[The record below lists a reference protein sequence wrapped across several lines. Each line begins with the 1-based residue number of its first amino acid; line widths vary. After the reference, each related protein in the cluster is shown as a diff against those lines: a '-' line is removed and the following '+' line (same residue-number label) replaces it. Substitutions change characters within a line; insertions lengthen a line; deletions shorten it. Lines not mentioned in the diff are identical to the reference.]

1 MIVDATSDLTSEIIS
16 QFGQALNDDDA
27 IQFKKGDFVVKE
39 TTKAT
44 LVNDILV
51 NGLDSSQ
58 VKDDDSFSL
67 VSNKMTI
74 LFNGYNYLWWKKTA
88 KRIEKFKSKLMAAPV
103 EPKKKEAIAIA
114 IEEPT
119 YCVGVAF
126 NIDCFLSD
134 IKWMKGTK
142 SEVIDFINN
151 DIFDKCRK
159 ISISNSI
166 VVNLAFDSEK
176 FCKVM
181 SEGTEEEKDAYKR
194 DLSMWYSLSELSDI
208 GALTLK

>member
-1 MIVDATSDLTSEIIS
+1 MIVDATSNLTSEIIS

-27 IQFKKGDFVVKE
+27 IQFKRGDFIITE
-39 TTKAT
+39 TTKAN
-44 LVNDILV
+44 LVNDILIR
-51 NGLDSSQ
+51 GLDKSQ
-58 VKDDDSFSL
+58 VKDDDNFSL
-67 VSNKMTI
+67 VSNKMTV
-74 LFNGYNYLWWKKTA
+74 LFNGYNYLWWKKTS
-88 KRIEKFKSKLMAAPV
+88 KRIEKFKSKLMATPA
-103 EPKKKEAIAIA
+103 EPKKKEKIA
-114 IEEPT
+114 IEEPI

-151 DIFDKCRK
+151 DIFDKYK
-159 ISISNSI
+159 KTSIDAN
-166 VVNLAFDSEK
+166 VVINLAFDSEK

-181 SEGTEEEKDAYKR
+181 SEGTEEEKDNYKR
-194 DLSMWYSLSELSDI
+194 DLSMWYSISELADI

>member
-27 IQFKKGDFVVKE
+27 IQFKRGDFIITE
-39 TTKAT
+39 TTKAN
-44 LVNDILV
+44 LVNDVLIR
-51 NGLDSSQ
+51 GLDKSQ
-58 VKDDDSFSL
+58 VKDDDNFSL
-67 VSNKMTI
+67 VSNKMTV
-74 LFNGYNYLWWKKTA
+74 LFNGYNYLWWKKTS
-88 KRIEKFKSKLMAAPV
+88 KRIEKFKSKLMATPV
-103 EPKKKEAIAIA
+103 EPKKKEKIV
-114 IEEPT
+114 IEEPI

-151 DIFDKCRK
+151 DIFDKYK
-159 ISISNSI
+159 KTSIDAN
-166 VVNLAFDSEK
+166 VVINLAFDSEK

-181 SEGTEEEKDAYKR
+181 SEGTEEEKDNYKR
-194 DLSMWYSLSELSDI
+194 DLSMWYSISELADI

>member
-27 IQFKKGDFVVKE
+27 IQFKRGDFIITE
-39 TTKAT
+39 TTKAN

-51 NGLDSSQ
+51 NGLDKSQ

-67 VSNKMTI
+67 VSNKMTV
-74 LFNGYNYLWWKKTA
+74 LFNGYNYLWWKKTS
-88 KRIEKFKSKLMAAPV
+88 KRIEKFKSKLMAVPV
-103 EPKKKEAIAIA
+103 EPKKKETIA
-114 IEEPT
+114 IEEPI
-119 YCVGVAF
+119 YCVAVAF

-151 DIFDKCRK
+151 DIFDKYK
-159 ISISNSI
+159 KTSIDAN
-166 VVNLAFDSEK
+166 VVINLAFDSEK

-181 SEGTEEEKDAYKR
+181 SEGTEEEKDNYKR
-194 DLSMWYSLSELSDI
+194 DLSMWYSISELADI

>member
-27 IQFKKGDFVVKE
+27 IQFKRGDFIITE
-39 TTKAT
+39 TTKAN
-44 LVNDILV
+44 LVNDILIR
-51 NGLDSSQ
+51 GLDKSQ
-58 VKDDDSFSL
+58 VKDDDNFSL
-67 VSNKMTI
+67 VSNKMTV

-88 KRIEKFKSKLMAAPV
+88 KRIEKFKSKLMATPI
-103 EPKKKEAIAIA
+103 EPKKKETVKID
-114 IEEPT
+114 EPL
-119 YCVGVAF
+119 YSVAVAF

-151 DIFDKCRK
+151 DIFDKYK
-159 ISISNSI
+159 KTSVDAN
-166 VVNLAFDSEK
+166 VVINLAFDSEK

-181 SEGTEEEKDAYKR
+181 SEGTEEEKDNYKR
-194 DLSMWYSLSELSDI
+194 DLSMWYSISELADI

>member
-1 MIVDATSDLTSEIIS
+1 MIVDATSDLTSEIVS

-39 TTKAT
+39 TTKAN

-67 VSNKMTI
+67 ASDKMTV

-103 EPKKKEAIAIA
+103 EPKKKEAIAI
-114 IEEPT
+114 EEPI

-134 IKWMKGTK
+134 IKWMKETK
-142 SEVIDFINN
+142 SDVIDFINN
-151 DIFDKCRK
+151 DVFDKCRK

-166 VVNLAFDSEK
+166 VINLAFDSEK

>member
-67 VSNKMTI
+67 VSDKMTV

-103 EPKKKEAIAIA
+103 EPKKKEAIS
-114 IEEPT
+114 IEEPV

-142 SEVIDFINN
+142 SEVIDFIND

-166 VVNLAFDSEK
+166 VINLAFDSEK

-181 SEGTEEEKDAYKR
+181 SEGTEEEKDKYKR

>member
-1 MIVDATSDLTSEIIS
+1 MIVDATSNLTSEIIS

-27 IQFKKGDFVVKE
+27 IQFKRGDFIITE
-39 TTKAT
+39 TTKAN
-44 LVNDILV
+44 LVNDVLIR
-51 NGLDSSQ
+51 GLDKSQ
-58 VKDDDSFSL
+58 VKDDDNFSL
-67 VSNKMTI
+67 VSNKMTV

-88 KRIEKFKSKLMAAPV
+88 KRIEKFKSNLMSTPV
-103 EPKKKEAIAIA
+103 EPKKKEKIV
-114 IEEPT
+114 IEEPI

-151 DIFDKCRK
+151 DIFDKYK
-159 ISISNSI
+159 KTSIDAN
-166 VVNLAFDSEK
+166 VVINLAFDSEK

-181 SEGTEEEKDAYKR
+181 SEGTEEEKDNYKR
-194 DLSMWYSLSELSDI
+194 DLSMWYSISELADI

>member
-1 MIVDATSDLTSEIIS
+1 MIVDATSNLTSEIIS

-27 IQFKKGDFVVKE
+27 IQFKRGDFIITE
-39 TTKAT
+39 TTKAN
-44 LVNDILV
+44 LVNDILIR
-51 NGLDSSQ
+51 GLDKSQ
-58 VKDDDSFSL
+58 VKDDDNFSL
-67 VSNKMTI
+67 VSNKMTV
-74 LFNGYNYLWWKKTA
+74 LFNGYNYLWWKKTS
-88 KRIEKFKSKLMAAPV
+88 KRIEKFKSKLMATPA
-103 EPKKKEAIAIA
+103 EPKKKEKIV
-114 IEEPT
+114 IEEPI

-151 DIFDKCRK
+151 DIFDKYK
-159 ISISNSI
+159 KTSIDAN
-166 VVNLAFDSEK
+166 VVINLAFDSEK

-181 SEGTEEEKDAYKR
+181 SEGTEEEKDNYKR
-194 DLSMWYSLSELSDI
+194 DLSMWYSISELADI

>member
-27 IQFKKGDFVVKE
+27 IQFKRGDFIITE
-39 TTKAT
+39 TTKAN
-44 LVNDILV
+44 LVNDILIR
-51 NGLDSSQ
+51 GLDKSQ
-58 VKDDDSFSL
+58 VKDDDNFSL
-67 VSNKMTI
+67 VSNKMTV
-74 LFNGYNYLWWKKTA
+74 LFNGYNYLWWKKTS
-88 KRIEKFKSKLMAAPV
+88 KRIEKFKSKLMATPI
-103 EPKKKEAIAIA
+103 EPKKKETVKID
-114 IEEPT
+114 EPL
-119 YCVGVAF
+119 YSVGVGF

-151 DIFDKCRK
+151 DIFDKYK
-159 ISISNSI
+159 KTSVDAN
-166 VVNLAFDSEK
+166 VVINLAFDSEK

-181 SEGTEEEKDAYKR
+181 SEGTEEEKDNYKR
-194 DLSMWYSLSELSDI
+194 DLSMWYSISELADI

>member
-1 MIVDATSDLTSEIIS
+1 MIVDATSDLTSEIVS

-39 TTKAT
+39 TTKAN

-67 VSNKMTI
+67 ASDKMTV

-103 EPKKKEAIAIA
+103 EPKKKETVV
-114 IEEPT
+114 IEEPL
-119 YCVGVAF
+119 YSVAVAF

-142 SEVIDFINN
+142 SDVIDFINN
-151 DIFDKCRK
+151 DVFDKCRK

-166 VVNLAFDSEK
+166 VINLAFDSEK

>member
-16 QFGQALNDDDA
+16 QLGQALNDDDA
-27 IQFKKGDFVVKE
+27 IQFKRGDFIITE
-39 TTKAT
+39 TTKAN
-44 LVNDILV
+44 LVNDILIR
-51 NGLDSSQ
+51 GLDKSQ
-58 VKDDDSFSL
+58 VKDDDNFSL
-67 VSNKMTI
+67 VSNKMTV

-88 KRIEKFKSKLMAAPV
+88 KRIEKFKSKLMATPI
-103 EPKKKEAIAIA
+103 EPKKKETVKID
-114 IEEPT
+114 EPL
-119 YCVGVAF
+119 YSVAVAF

-151 DIFDKCRK
+151 DIFDKYK
-159 ISISNSI
+159 KTSIDAN
-166 VVNLAFDSEK
+166 VVINLAFDSEK

-181 SEGTEEEKDAYKR
+181 SEGTEEEKDNYKR
-194 DLSMWYSLSELSDI
+194 DLSMWYSISELADI

>member
-27 IQFKKGDFVVKE
+27 IQFKRGDFIITE
-39 TTKAT
+39 TTKAN
-44 LVNDILV
+44 LVNDILIR
-51 NGLDSSQ
+51 GLDKSQ
-58 VKDDDSFSL
+58 VKDDDNFSL
-67 VSNKMTI
+67 VSNKMTV
-74 LFNGYNYLWWKKTA
+74 LFNGYNYLWWKKTS
-88 KRIEKFKSKLMAAPV
+88 KRIEKFKSKLMAVPV
-103 EPKKKEAIAIA
+103 EPKKKEAIAI
-114 IEEPT
+114 EET
-119 YCVGVAF
+119 IYCVGVAF

-151 DIFDKCRK
+151 DIFDKYK
-159 ISISNSI
+159 KTSVDAN
-166 VVNLAFDSEK
+166 VVINLAFDSEK

-181 SEGTEEEKDAYKR
+181 SEGTEEEKDNYKR
-194 DLSMWYSLSELSDI
+194 DLSMWYSISELADI

>member
-1 MIVDATSDLTSEIIS
+1 MIVDATSDLTSEIVS

-44 LVNDILV
+44 LVSDILV

-67 VSNKMTI
+67 VSDKMTV

-103 EPKKKEAIAIA
+103 EPKKKEAIV
-114 IEEPT
+114 IEEPI

-166 VVNLAFDSEK
+166 VINLAFDSEK

>member
-1 MIVDATSDLTSEIIS
+1 MIVDATSDLTSEIVS

-39 TTKAT
+39 TTKAN

-67 VSNKMTI
+67 ASDKMTV

-103 EPKKKEAIAIA
+103 EPKKKEAIAI
-114 IEEPT
+114 EEPI

-166 VVNLAFDSEK
+166 VINLAFDSEK

>member
-27 IQFKKGDFVVKE
+27 IQFKRGDFIITE
-39 TTKAT
+39 TTKAN
-44 LVNDILV
+44 LVNDILIR
-51 NGLDSSQ
+51 GLDKSQ
-58 VKDDDSFSL
+58 VKDDDNFSL
-67 VSNKMTI
+67 VSNKMTV

-88 KRIEKFKSKLMAAPV
+88 KRIEKFKSKLMAVPV
-103 EPKKKEAIAIA
+103 ETKKKETIS
-114 IEEPT
+114 IEEPI

-151 DIFDKCRK
+151 DIFDKYK
-159 ISISNSI
+159 KTSIDAN
-166 VVNLAFDSEK
+166 VVINLAFDSEK

-181 SEGTEEEKDAYKR
+181 SEGTEEEKDNYKR
-194 DLSMWYSLSELSDI
+194 DLSMWYSISELADI

>member
-16 QFGQALNDDDA
+16 QFGQALNDSDA

-39 TTKAT
+39 TTKAN

-67 VSNKMTI
+67 VSDKMTV

-88 KRIEKFKSKLMAAPV
+88 KRIEKFKSKLIAATV
-103 EPKKKEAIAIA
+103 EPKKKEMIA
-114 IEEPT
+114 IEEPI

-151 DIFDKCRK
+151 DIFDKYRK

-166 VVNLAFDSEK
+166 VINLAFDSEK

-181 SEGTEEEKDAYKR
+181 SEGTEEEKDKYKR

-208 GALTLK
+208 GALTLR

>member
-27 IQFKKGDFVVKE
+27 IQFKRGDFIITE
-39 TTKAT
+39 TTKAN
-44 LVNDILV
+44 LVNDILIR
-51 NGLDSSQ
+51 GLDKSQ
-58 VKDDDSFSL
+58 VKDDDNFSL

-88 KRIEKFKSKLMAAPV
+88 KRIEKFKSKLMATPV
-103 EPKKKEAIAIA
+103 EPKKKEKIV
-114 IEEPT
+114 IEEPI

-151 DIFDKCRK
+151 DIFDKYK
-159 ISISNSI
+159 KTSIDAN
-166 VVNLAFDSEK
+166 VVINLAFDSEK

-181 SEGTEEEKDAYKR
+181 SEGTEEEKDNYKR
-194 DLSMWYSLSELSDI
+194 DLSMWYSISELADI

>member
-39 TTKAT
+39 TTKAA

-67 VSNKMTI
+67 VSDKMTV
-74 LFNGYNYLWWKKTA
+74 LFNGYNYKWWKKTA
-88 KRIEKFKSKLMAAPV
+88 KRIEKFKSKLMAVPI
-103 EPKKKEAIAIA
+103 EPKKKETVKID
-114 IEEPT
+114 EPL
-119 YCVGVAF
+119 YSVGVAF

-151 DIFDKCRK
+151 DIFDKYK
-159 ISISNSI
+159 KTSVDAN
-166 VVNLAFDSEK
+166 VVINLAFDSEK
-176 FCKVM
+176 FCNVM
-181 SEGTEEEKDAYKR
+181 SEGTEEEKDNYKR
-194 DLSMWYSLSELSDI
+194 DLSMWYSISELADI
-208 GALTLK
+208 GALTLR

>member
-1 MIVDATSDLTSEIIS
+1 MIVDATSDLTSEIVS

-39 TTKAT
+39 TTKAN

-67 VSNKMTI
+67 ASDKMTV

-103 EPKKKEAIAIA
+103 EPKKKETVV
-114 IEEPT
+114 IEEPL
-119 YCVGVAF
+119 YSVAVAF

-166 VVNLAFDSEK
+166 VINLAFDSEK

-181 SEGTEEEKDAYKR
+181 SEGTEEEKDNYKR

>member
-27 IQFKKGDFVVKE
+27 IQFKRGDFIITE
-39 TTKAT
+39 TTKAN
-44 LVNDILV
+44 LVNDILIR
-51 NGLDSSQ
+51 GLDKSQ
-58 VKDDDSFSL
+58 VKDDDNFSL

-74 LFNGYNYLWWKKTA
+74 LFNGYNYLWWKKTS
-88 KRIEKFKSKLMAAPV
+88 KRIEKFKSKLMAVPV
-103 EPKKKEAIAIA
+103 EPKKKETIAIDDPLYSVA
-114 IEEPT
+114 
-119 YCVGVAF
+119 VAF

-151 DIFDKCRK
+151 DIFDKYK
-159 ISISNSI
+159 KTSIDAN
-166 VVNLAFDSEK
+166 VVINLAFDSEK

-181 SEGTEEEKDAYKR
+181 SEGTEEEKDNYKR
-194 DLSMWYSLSELSDI
+194 DLSMWYSISELADI

>member
-1 MIVDATSDLTSEIIS
+1 MIVDATSSLTSEIIS

-27 IQFKKGDFVVKE
+27 IQFKKGDYAIKE
-39 TTKAT
+39 TTKAN

-51 NGLDSSQ
+51 NGLDASQ
-58 VKDDDSFSL
+58 VKDDDVFSL
-67 VSNKMTI
+67 VSDKMTV
-74 LFNGYNYLWWKKTA
+74 LFNGYNYLWWKKTS
-88 KRIEKFKSKLMAAPV
+88 KRIEKFKSKLMATLT
-103 EPKKKEAIAIA
+103 EPKKKEKVIVD
-114 IEEPT
+114 EPT

-142 SEVIDFINN
+142 SEIIDFINN
-151 DIFDKCRK
+151 DIFDKCKKTSIDTK
-159 ISISNSI
+159 IVI
-166 VVNLAFDSEK
+166 NLAFDSEK

-181 SEGTEEEKDAYKR
+181 SEGTEEEKNAYKR
-194 DLSMWYSLSELSDI
+194 DVSMWYTLSELASI

>member
-1 MIVDATSDLTSEIIS
+1 MIVDATSNLTSEIIS

-27 IQFKKGDFVVKE
+27 IQFKRGDFIITE
-39 TTKAT
+39 TTKAN
-44 LVNDILV
+44 LVNDILIR
-51 NGLDSSQ
+51 GLDKSQ
-58 VKDDDSFSL
+58 VKDDDNFSL
-67 VSNKMTI
+67 VSNKMTV

-88 KRIEKFKSKLMAAPV
+88 KRIEKFKSKLMDVPV
-103 EPKKKEAIAIA
+103 EPKKKEAIAI
-114 IEEPT
+114 EEPI

-151 DIFDKCRK
+151 DIFDKYK
-159 ISISNSI
+159 KTSIDAN
-166 VVNLAFDSEK
+166 VVINLAFDSEK

-181 SEGTEEEKDAYKR
+181 SEGTEEEKDNYKR
-194 DLSMWYSLSELSDI
+194 DLSMWYSISELADI

>member
-67 VSNKMTI
+67 VSDKMTV

-88 KRIEKFKSKLMAAPV
+88 KRIEKFKSKLMAAQV
-103 EPKKKEAIAIA
+103 EPKKKEAIA

-142 SEVIDFINN
+142 SEVIDFIND

-166 VVNLAFDSEK
+166 VINLAFDSEK

-181 SEGTEEEKDAYKR
+181 SEGTEEEKDKYKR

>member
-1 MIVDATSDLTSEIIS
+1 MIVDATSDLTSEIVS

-39 TTKAT
+39 TTKAN

-67 VSNKMTI
+67 ASDKMTV

-103 EPKKKEAIAIA
+103 EPKKKEAIAI
-114 IEEPT
+114 EEPI

-142 SEVIDFINN
+142 SDVIDFINN
-151 DIFDKCRK
+151 DVFDKCRK

-166 VVNLAFDSEK
+166 VINLAFDSEK

>member
-27 IQFKKGDFVVKE
+27 IQFKRGDFIITE
-39 TTKAT
+39 TTKAN
-44 LVNDILV
+44 LVNDILIR
-51 NGLDSSQ
+51 GLDKSQ
-58 VKDDDSFSL
+58 VKDDDNFSL
-67 VSNKMTI
+67 VSNKMTV

-88 KRIEKFKSKLMAAPV
+88 KRIEKFKSKLMATPI
-103 EPKKKEAIAIA
+103 EPKAKETIA
-114 IEEPT
+114 IEEPI

-151 DIFDKCRK
+151 DIFDKYK
-159 ISISNSI
+159 KTSVDAN
-166 VVNLAFDSEK
+166 VVINLAFDSEK

-181 SEGTEEEKDAYKR
+181 SEGTEEEKDNYKR
-194 DLSMWYSLSELSDI
+194 DLSMWYSISELADI
-208 GALTLK
+208 GALTLT

>member
-27 IQFKKGDFVVKE
+27 IQFKRGDFIITE
-39 TTKAT
+39 TTKAN
-44 LVNDILV
+44 LVNDVLIR
-51 NGLDSSQ
+51 GLDKSQ
-58 VKDDDSFSL
+58 VKDDDNFSL

-74 LFNGYNYLWWKKTA
+74 LFNGYNYLWWKKTS
-88 KRIEKFKSKLMAAPV
+88 KRIEKFKSKLMAVPV
-103 EPKKKEAIAIA
+103 EPKKKETIA
-114 IEEPT
+114 IEEPI

-151 DIFDKCRK
+151 DIFDKYK
-159 ISISNSI
+159 KTSIDAN
-166 VVNLAFDSEK
+166 VVINLAFDSEK
-176 FCKVM
+176 FCNVM
-181 SEGTEEEKDAYKR
+181 SEGTEEEKDNYKR
-194 DLSMWYSLSELSDI
+194 DLSMWYSISELVDI

>member
-67 VSNKMTI
+67 VSDKMTV

-88 KRIEKFKSKLMAAPV
+88 KRIEKFKSKLMATPI
-103 EPKKKEAIAIA
+103 ESKKKEKVVID
-114 IEEPT
+114 EPL
-119 YCVGVAF
+119 YSVGVAF

-151 DIFDKCRK
+151 DIFDKYK
-159 ISISNSI
+159 KTSVDAN
-166 VVNLAFDSEK
+166 VVINLAFDSEK

-181 SEGTEEEKDAYKR
+181 SEGTEEEKDNYKR
-194 DLSMWYSLSELSDI
+194 DLSMWYSISELADI

>member
-27 IQFKKGDFVVKE
+27 IQFIRGHFVIKE
-39 TTKAT
+39 TTKAN

-51 NGLDSSQ
+51 NGLDKSQ
-58 VKDDDSFSL
+58 VKDDDNFSL

-88 KRIEKFKSKLMAAPV
+88 KRIEKFKSKLMATPV
-103 EPKKKEAIAIA
+103 EPKKKEKIV
-114 IEEPT
+114 IEEPI

-151 DIFDKCRK
+151 DIFDKYK
-159 ISISNSI
+159 KTSIDAN
-166 VVNLAFDSEK
+166 VVINLAFDSEK

-181 SEGTEEEKDAYKR
+181 SEGTEEEKDNYKR
-194 DLSMWYSLSELSDI
+194 DLSMWYSISELADI

>member
-16 QFGQALNDDDA
+16 QLGQALNADDA
-27 IQFKKGDFVVKE
+27 IQFKKGDFVIKE
-39 TTKAT
+39 TTKAN

-67 VSNKMTI
+67 VSDKMTV

-88 KRIEKFKSKLMAAPV
+88 KRIEKFKSKLMAAPA
-103 EPKKKEAIAIA
+103 EPKKKEAIAI
-114 IEEPT
+114 EEPI

-181 SEGTEEEKDAYKR
+181 SEGTEEEKDKYKR

>member
-27 IQFKKGDFVVKE
+27 IQFKRGDFIITE
-39 TTKAT
+39 TTKAN
-44 LVNDILV
+44 LVNDILIR
-51 NGLDSSQ
+51 GLDKSQ

-74 LFNGYNYLWWKKTA
+74 LFNGYNYLWWKKTS
-88 KRIEKFKSKLMAAPV
+88 KRIEKFKSKLMATPV
-103 EPKKKEAIAIA
+103 KPKKKEAIAI
-114 IEEPT
+114 EEPL
-119 YCVGVAF
+119 YSVAVAF

-142 SEVIDFINN
+142 AEVIDFINN
-151 DIFDKCRK
+151 DIFDKYK
-159 ISISNSI
+159 KTSIDAN
-166 VVNLAFDSEK
+166 VVINLAFDSEK

-181 SEGTEEEKDAYKR
+181 SEGTEEEKDNYKR
-194 DLSMWYSLSELSDI
+194 DLSMWYSISELADI

>member
-58 VKDDDSFSL
+58 VKDDDNFSL
-67 VSNKMTI
+67 VSDKMTV

-103 EPKKKEAIAIA
+103 EPTKKETIA
-114 IEEPT
+114 IEEPL
-119 YCVGVAF
+119 YSVAVAF

-151 DIFDKCRK
+151 DIFDKYK
-159 ISISNSI
+159 KTSIDAN
-166 VVNLAFDSEK
+166 VVINLAFDSEK

-181 SEGTEEEKDAYKR
+181 SEGTEEEKDKYKR

>member
-16 QFGQALNDDDA
+16 QFGQALNDSDA

-39 TTKAT
+39 TTKAN

-67 VSNKMTI
+67 VSDKMTV

-88 KRIEKFKSKLMAAPV
+88 KRIEKFKSKLIAATV
-103 EPKKKEAIAIA
+103 EPKKKETIA
-114 IEEPT
+114 IEEPI

-181 SEGTEEEKDAYKR
+181 SEGTEEEKDKYKR

>member
-27 IQFKKGDFVVKE
+27 IQFKRGDFIITE
-39 TTKAT
+39 TTKAN
-44 LVNDILV
+44 LVNDILIR
-51 NGLDSSQ
+51 GLDKSQ

-67 VSNKMTI
+67 VSNKMTV

-88 KRIEKFKSKLMAAPV
+88 KRIEKFKSKLMATPV
-103 EPKKKEAIAIA
+103 EPKKKETIA
-114 IEEPT
+114 IEEPS
-119 YCVGVAF
+119 YCVGIAF

-151 DIFDKCRK
+151 DIFDKYK
-159 ISISNSI
+159 KTSIDAN
-166 VVNLAFDSEK
+166 VVINLAFDSEK

-181 SEGTEEEKDAYKR
+181 SEGTEEEKDNYKR
-194 DLSMWYSLSELSDI
+194 DLSMWYSISELADI